1 MDSDTTNKLLRVS
14 AVLLLLWA
22 SIFFGTFIKN
32 LIKNEEKTTT
42 VILEQYVVFENTNYL
57 LRLRNLTDNS
67 NMYIIVDNCCPCN
80 FKNKVNKKITF
91 KENDINELQKLI
103 CQ

>member
-1 MDSDTTNKLLRVS
+1 MDSDTTNKLLRVF
-14 AVLLLLWA
+14 AVLLLLWG
-22 SIFFGTFIKN
+22 SIFLGSFIKN
-32 LIKNEEKTTT
+32 IFIIEEIKTT
-42 VILEQYVVFENTNYL
+42 VILEDYAEFEKSNYI
-57 LRLRNLTDNS
+57 LRFRNLTDNS

-91 KENDINELQKLI
+91 KENDINELQKRV